1 MEIKDEYEL
10 NALNKLLS
18 KIKFNDDLDFYEFK
32 EFVGSPIIANIFQR
46 LTDELIPIYKQNGWI
61 KDTNFNKFL
70 FDDRVGFVIKKRI
83 DELTEQDKNNLL
95 KNNSV
100 DEYLYTLIKPL
111 EVSQVEFDKL
121 KIYFIESKKRI

>member
-18 KIKFNDDLDFYEFK
+18 KIKFNDDLDFNEFK

-46 LTDELIPIYKQNGWI
+46 ISDELIPIYKQKGWI
-61 KDTNFNKFL
+61 KDANFNKFH

-83 DELTEQDKNNLL
+83 DELTGQEKNTLL

-111 EVSQVEFDKL
+111 EVSQAEFDKL
-121 KIYFIESKKRI
+121 KIYFIESKTRI